1 MWNNRLKTGLLLIVI
16 SCAMM
21 IGMRIQREQ
30 SYFEVS
36 ANNVIERCH
45 YGQHFWTGEVRENI
59 DREYVQRIVWDA
71 YSIKDYPKS
80 LTSRLFYSEKD
91 NQKLSDL
98 MMKKYDYYYERETE
112 CYIRGEKAYNK
123 SDYWGDKAKRLT
135 ANFRVYE
142 SEFINLTFLN
152 SVFIDY
158 VITTKRIG
166 SYSSTYASLVPMLN
180 SMSRFLKER
189 EKKEL
194 QYIKEIMPDF
204 EMHEWQIALSDWKL
218 ANKVRR
224 ITPFQAKRF
233 LRAMKFVQ

>member
-36 ANNVIERCH
+36 ANNVIEKCY
-45 YGQHFWTGEVRENI
+45 YGQHYWSEEVRENI

-98 MMKKYDYYYERETE
+98 MMKKVRKLAQSYSE
-112 CYIRGEKAYNK
+112 EKAGVIK
-123 SDYWGDKAKRLT
+123 DK
-135 ANFRVYE
+135 E
-142 SEFINLTFLN
+142 
-152 SVFIDY
+152 
-158 VITTKRIG
+158 
-166 SYSSTYASLVPMLN
+166 
-180 SMSRFLKER
+180 
-189 EKKEL
+189 
-194 QYIKEIMPDF
+194 
-204 EMHEWQIALSDWKL
+204 
-218 ANKVRR
+218 
-224 ITPFQAKRF
+224 
-233 LRAMKFVQ
+233 